1 MGYRFQEEPASLIF
15 NSHLNPRWLEME
27 EPDVAMQN
35 AGVCIR
41 YLSHKGV
48 KTSPTCLFI
57 VVMKNAQFF
66 LSGDSVSLKNIKD
79 GTDWLA
85 SWSQQA
91 TKKPPVPTPSLHEE
105 WLGHNGAKHCCPSH
119 TFWNLPPPTKKSL
132 KTPSS
137 ATYYNWLCTVIKC
150 ITKMPS
156 WKTNIL
162 LITKGFYF
170 FLQIHRH
177 PLTYIMFTI
186 LCTRIEFFCRR
197 QCKLSA

>member
-1 MGYRFQEEPASLIF
+1 MTMGYRFQEEPASLIF

-79 GTDWLA
+79 GTD
-85 SWSQQA
+85 
-91 TKKPPVPTPSLHEE
+91 
-105 WLGHNGAKHCCPSH
+105 
-119 TFWNLPPPTKKSL
+119 
-132 KTPSS
+132 
-137 ATYYNWLCTVIKC
+137 
-150 ITKMPS
+150 
-156 WKTNIL
+156 
-162 LITKGFYF
+162 
-170 FLQIHRH
+170 
-177 PLTYIMFTI
+177 
-186 LCTRIEFFCRR
+186 
-197 QCKLSA
+197 